1 MAKQLRAAKN
11 RADAFA
17 RFVYMNDD
25 GSTRELLPDEAEYLA
40 TAFHPADG
48 GRPYIKA
55 AATTRTPDGRLG
67 GFLRRSALEDSRR

>member
-1 MAKQLRAAKN
+1 MVKQLRAAKN
-11 RADAFA
+11 AADAFA
-17 RFVYMNDD
+17 LFVYMNDD

-55 AATTRTPDGRLG
+55 AAASRTPDGRLC
-67 GFLRRSALEDSRR
+67 GFLRRSALEESRS